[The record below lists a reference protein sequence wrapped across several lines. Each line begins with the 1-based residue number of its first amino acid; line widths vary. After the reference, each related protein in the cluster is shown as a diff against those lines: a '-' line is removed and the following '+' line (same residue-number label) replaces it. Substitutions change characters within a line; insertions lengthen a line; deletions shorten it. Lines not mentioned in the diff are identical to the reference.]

1 MPYVSVRE
9 TRSTFENPR
18 RPARG
23 GRLRWTPRS
32 VLQIISAGNAQRA
45 PVDVSATNWSS
56 CPPRLAKTD
65 PLRPARPISW
75 SRGAP
80 GSSIGR
86 TSVNGAGAALPRDQL
101 VIPVEWRPVLDQ
113 PVQVERLS
121 GHRGKFRVRSETEQT
136 PALSRPE
143 SRSCAL
149 KLDLAPEVPVPQ
161 AETELTVLLP
171 TAARGRVA
179 GPAAKYGLL
188 PFGSYLT
195 WPSTWHSL

>member
-1 MPYVSVRE
+1 MADDRTHHRERESVDAQRHRVDALDHLALLLWAVGRNRLQVRAGGEEKSPSRPAYTSARGGSTSTLCTAATRSRSSSRSSALAGGRSTANTAMPYVSVKE

-23 GRLRWTPRS
+23 GRLRWTRRS

-65 PLRPARPISW
+65 PLRPARPIRW

-101 VIPVEWRPVLDQ
+101 VIPVE
-113 PVQVERLS
+113 
-121 GHRGKFRVRSETEQT
+121 
-136 PALSRPE
+136 
-143 SRSCAL
+143 
-149 KLDLAPEVPVPQ
+149 
-161 AETELTVLLP
+161 
-171 TAARGRVA
+171 
-179 GPAAKYGLL
+179 
-188 PFGSYLT
+188 
-195 WPSTWHSL
+195 